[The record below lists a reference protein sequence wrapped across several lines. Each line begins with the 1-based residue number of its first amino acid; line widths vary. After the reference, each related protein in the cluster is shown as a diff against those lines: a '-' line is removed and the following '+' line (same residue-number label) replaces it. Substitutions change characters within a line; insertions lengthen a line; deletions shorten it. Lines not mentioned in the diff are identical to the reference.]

1 VRVRSAPRGAVV
13 REQPRALARRYAR
26 AVLDVAAAQGPTT
39 AAALGAELSDVVG
52 LLEQNHE
59 LRSVLQNP
67 GLGGDVRRRVL
78 TGILTQA
85 GASPLLARLMDLLAG
100 NDRVGLLPALAE
112 EYAEALNQR
121 EGRVSAEA
129 VTAVP
134 LEEAQRS
141 ALAKALNAAIGKT
154 VELKARV
161 DPAVLGGVRVTM
173 GGRTYDGT
181 VRTRLAA
188 LRERLVSG
196 R

>member
-1 VRVRSAPRGAVV
+1 V

-26 AVLDVAAAQGPTT
+26 AALDVAAAQGPTT

-52 LLEQNHE
+52 LREQNHE